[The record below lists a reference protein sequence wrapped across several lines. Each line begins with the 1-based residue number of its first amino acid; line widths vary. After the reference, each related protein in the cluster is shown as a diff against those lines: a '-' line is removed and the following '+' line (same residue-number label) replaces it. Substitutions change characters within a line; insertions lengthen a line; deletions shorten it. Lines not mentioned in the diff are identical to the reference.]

1 MKSVRFT
8 SNTVSSKVD
17 KENDRNNP
25 PPPSGS
31 SAKKAA
37 AGKVQVP
44 HATLEMTE
52 QRSASKQRLEALA
65 LAVERAAPATPFNST
80 SSTTAK
86 PPRQP
91 PSRSYLSSAAASS
104 SGASRTPISL
114 LNSELDLVEKRT
126 GSSYGA
132 PIDDSLLVSPEP
144 SQARKALQRRFPSSS
159 GRTSLIAAS
168 KKLPP
173 KAESGP
179 PNQATKEP
187 NEVDSIRQSVQGRV
201 ELRIDTNAPP
211 FEDEETQGPS
221 HTGLTGSKTPLL
233 SVHGPCDHKEMAVQW
248 HHDVIHAVASP
259 SDGTTPS
266 GGLCLDL
273 SGMFCNVASDFKR
286 PPKPQLS
293 LPPSRAKPWK
303 RQASSTTTR
312 TASAT
317 SSSAIQLPP
326 PHPFKSATVESPAVD
341 HTSSHTAS
349 RQNEE
354 WSEKLCEIFTQWL
367 NLMLQPTIMD
377 ADSYAMDNPSAMRTL
392 RAHQQMTSTRLKAL
406 QLFNDEPMRRTRGAL
421 QQEIRSGKL
430 SLRKDQNLSA
440 NLTLRDQV
448 ISLLFQYSTPWL
460 RLGLETIFGEAIL
473 PHDPHHA
480 PTPKHSK
487 AGTPSKGTSNPSSLK
502 LAIKKFIV
510 QRVLADEATLVKF
523 SKRKCAVPS
532 GRFELEYQSQL
543 REVVLFRLL
552 SLFFFLDAAKQAQL
566 IEHVTL
572 FRRDSNLKSSKNV
585 LLSFCR
591 DFLSSEGNFLKHLA
605 KVGLSVGFEQD
616 RIEEVEL
623 GVTNLAVDL
632 KDGVNLSRLT
642 EIITGM
648 PNRSIL
654 STLRLPARSRLQ
666 KLHNVGVA
674 LDHLHPFLESSK
686 DYPAHRRISAHHV
699 VDGHRDVVLKLL
711 WIVLAE
717 CCLDKLVDVQQ
728 IQDETRKLERLY
740 HPASVNIR
748 VETTPQ
754 QCPALKDLLLRWCSA
769 VSRSFG
775 LELSNLTTDFADG
788 KAFCYVI
795 SYYHPLLLRVRLIK
809 RTTRDLPRHASEEQR
824 RIALSNER
832 SNALLANSRMN
843 DLGGLSR
850 MIPLCDSTCPPDE
863 KTVVL
868 CLSFLWS
875 RLMETKGEIR
885 SSVVI
890 QTSYRN
896 YRARVLLRRQ
906 QDASRLIFREWQK
919 RKKDYYRAQKRR
931 YGGSVYV
938 LERFVLTHRI
948 QLAQL
953 RELRLHSNRLT
964 AAAIAV
970 QVRFIARF
978 DTIMAPPV
986 AHSSGQAIAR
996 SFLAFRVYSGLKM
1009 KKIAAVLLQSKWR
1022 QVLAIRWRKQ
1032 EIVRHR
1038 AAEVIRCTWKRHQRL
1053 STIQCRAAVLIQK
1066 RWRRLLCMIRY
1077 FMTVM
1082 DITAVQ
1088 GLFRRRMAMRLLR
1101 QRNLAARIIQRNLYR
1116 QVIRHRLDKERLTA
1130 AIKCQVRASACGDP
1144 KVKSMK

>member
-1 MKSVRFT
+1 LPAAAKAGSATSARQGFPRAAAAQLGGDPSHRRNAATDGGAPPADGSHAPASRSKNDHPVDNRGLNVGKGNGKSVRFT
-8 SNTVSSKVD
+8 SNADTLKQD
-17 KENDRNNP
+17 KENERNKPRP
-25 PPPSGS
+25 PPGS
-31 SAKKAA
+31 SCKKAA
-37 AGKVQVP
+37 LDKGQGP
-44 HATLEMTE
+44 LEPEVTE
-52 QRSASKQRLEALA
+52 QRSASKQRLEALTM
-65 LAVERAAPATPFNST
+65 AVDRAAPATPFNAT
-80 SSTTAK
+80 SSKATPLRPT
-86 PPRQP
+86 
-91 PSRSYLSSAAASS
+91 PSRSS

-126 GSSYGA
+126 GGSFGGR
-132 PIDDSLLVSPEP
+132 IDDSLLVSPEP
-144 SQARKALQRRFPSSS
+144 SQARMALRRRFPPTS
-159 GRTSLIAAS
+159 GGKSLTVAS

-173 KAESGP
+173 KAAREPSNQGP
-179 PNQATKEP
+179 N
-187 NEVDSIRQSVQGRV
+187 DSNNNNNTVRQRVRGSVP
-201 ELRIDTNAPP
+201 LRIDTNAPP
-211 FEDEETQGPS
+211 LEDGETQGPS
-221 HTGLTGSKTPLL
+221 HNSLTGTKTPLL
-233 SVHGPCDHKEMAVQW
+233 SVHGPCNHKEMAIQW

-259 SDGTTPS
+259 AEDSTTPS
-266 GGLCLDL
+266 GGVCLDL

-293 LPPSRAKPWK
+293 VPPSRAKPWK
-303 RQASSTTTR
+303 RPTLQASSATAGTGPAPG
-312 TASAT
+312 ASAL
-317 SSSAIQLPP
+317 LPP
-326 PHPFKSATVESPAVD
+326 PHPFKSAKVEVATVE
-341 HTSSHTAS
+341 HTSSHAANL
-349 RQNEE
+349 QNEE
-354 WSEKLCEIFTQWL
+354 WSEKLCDIFTQWL
-367 NLMLQPTIMD
+367 NLMLQPTIID

-406 QLFNDEPMRRTRGAL
+406 QLFNDQPMRHARDAL
-421 QQEIRSGKL
+421 RQEIRSGKL
-430 SLRKDQNLSA
+430 SLRKDQNLAA
-440 NLTLRDQV
+440 NLSLRDQV

-473 PHDPHHA
+473 PHDPHHV

-487 AGTPSKGTSNPSSLK
+487 AATPFKGKSNPGSLK
-502 LAIKKFIV
+502 LAIRRFIV

-552 SLFFFLDAAKQAQL
+552 GLFFFLDAAKQAEL
-566 IEHVTL
+566 IENVTL
-572 FRRDSNLKSSKNV
+572 FRRDSSIKSSKNV

-605 KVGLSVGFEQD
+605 KVGLSVSFEQD
-616 RIEEVEL
+616 RIEEIEL

-632 KDGVNLSRLT
+632 KDGVNLSRLA
-642 EIITGM
+642 EIITGV
-648 PNRSIL
+648 PNRSIM

-717 CCLDKLVDVQQ
+717 CCLDKLVNLQQ

-740 HPASVNIR
+740 FPSASFHNR
-748 VETTPQ
+748 MDATLPPS
-754 QCPALKDLLLRWCSA
+754 PALKDLLLRWCSA

-775 LELSNLTTDFADG
+775 LELRNLTTDFADG

-795 SYYHPLLLRVRLIK
+795 SYYHPLLLRLRLIK
-809 RTTRDLPRHASEEQR
+809 RSTRDLPRHASEEQR

-850 MIPLCDSTCPPDE
+850 MIPLCDSTSPPDE

-875 RLMETKGEIR
+875 RLIETKGEIR

-906 QDASRLIFREWQK
+906 QDASRLIFREWQN
-919 RKKDYYRAQKRR
+919 RKEDYYLAQKRR
-931 YGGSVYV
+931 YGRSVRV

-953 RELRLHSNRLT
+953 REHRLHSNRLT
-964 AAAIAV
+964 AAAIVV
-970 QVRFIARF
+970 QVRFIA
-978 DTIMAPPV
+978 
-986 AHSSGQAIAR
+986 
-996 SFLAFRVYSGLKM
+996 
-1009 KKIAAVLLQSKWR
+1009 
-1022 QVLAIRWRKQ
+1022 
-1032 EIVRHR
+1032 
-1038 AAEVIRCTWKRHQRL
+1038 
-1053 STIQCRAAVLIQK
+1053 
-1066 RWRRLLCMIRY
+1066 Y
-1077 FMTVM
+1077 FGTTVS
-1082 DITAVQ
+1082 
-1088 GLFRRRMAMRLLR
+1088 L
-1101 QRNLAARIIQRNLYR
+1101 
-1116 QVIRHRLDKERLTA
+1116 
-1130 AIKCQVRASACGDP
+1130 
-1144 KVKSMK
+1144 